1 MHTLSSHNSNNE
13 WNEFFTNGQ
22 YSIASN
28 ENEKFKMCLKGK
40 LLKSLEHQWKQPL
53 NYISTN
59 LLNLEIKSELDK
71 IEHKDIEQINQN
83 IEKAINAISNNVSNY
98 NKLFETTT
106 NKTQFL
112 LQSVITNYFNII
124 QHKLRNNNIELN
136 TQTNTNN
143 EEVELYNHENEF
155 SLCIIL
161 ILHIFVNYLLTHSQ
175 NFEDSSIDFICYE
188 EENHKKIQ
196 IIFNA
201 NIDIQDILE
210 KNDLE
215 FYVLKHLLD
224 LTQMKIDCQNRHEQ
238 TIVELL
244 L

>member
-1 MHTLSSHNSNNE
+1 MHTLSSHNNYE
-13 WNEFFTNGQ
+13 WDEFFKNGQ
-22 YSIASN
+22 YTIASN

-83 IEKAINAISNNVSNY
+83 IEKAINAISDNVSNY
-98 NKLFETTT
+98 NKLFETTN

-124 QHKLRNNNIELN
+124 QHKLRNNNIQLN
-136 TQTNTNN
+136 TQTHSNN
-143 EEVELYNHENEF
+143 KEIELYNHENEF
-155 SLCIIL
+155 SLCIVL
-161 ILHIFVNYLLTHSQ
+161 ILHIFVNYLLTHFQ
-175 NFEDSSIDFICYE
+175 DFEDSSIDFLAYE
-188 EENHKKIQ
+188 EESHKKIQ
-196 IIFNA
+196 IVFNLSV
-201 NIDIQDILE
+201 DTQDILE
-210 KNDLE
+210 KNYLE
-215 FYVLKHLLD
+215 FYVLKHLLL
-224 LTQMKIDCQNRHEQ
+224 LTEMKINCQNNNEQ
-238 TIVELL
+238 TVVELL